1 MLYAT
6 RKTTRFLRATISL
19 GKWLLIISAAVVF
32 AFIAIW
38 SMYEAWEREDNAR
51 VERQREKMNKDMRQ
65 ETTELSKSAIWE
77 VAKIK
82 DQNKE
87 VRDCVILPTRCQTV
101 KSGKITVKEAK

>member
-19 GKWLLIISAAVVF
+19 GKWCLIISLAFAA

-38 SMYEAWEREDNAR
+38 SMYEAWEREEDNR
-51 VERQREKMNKDMRQ
+51 MQRQREKQAM
-65 ETTELSKSAIWE
+65 WE

-82 DQNKE
+82 DQNKL
-87 VRDCVILPTRCQTV
+87 VKDCVILDGATRCQTV
-101 KSGKITVKEAK
+101 KAGKITVKEAK